1 MGASSLDMSLV
12 RELHIVLIEVDM
24 PLLAHARDDLIFID
38 PSEDLPIF
46 AFQSI
51 SECLPIEEFLYFI
64 SLLELLSGLVFS
76 LLFFLLDLLESLRC
90 DLSCESLWDE
100 HIPCLC
106 ARYIDDL
113 SLATEVRDIGE
124 ELYSEKWSRHIS
136 TI

>member
-76 LLFFLLDLLESLRC
+76 FFLLLLDLLQSLRC
-90 DLSCESLWDE
+90 DLAGESLGYE
-100 HIPCLC
+100 HVTSLC
-106 ARYIDDL
+106 TRYIDDL
-113 SLATEVRDIGE
+113 SFATEVCYI
-124 ELYSEKWSRHIS
+124 
-136 TI
+136 